1 MILANGFEDVEAIA
15 TLDVLRRSKLDITLA
30 TVNDEL
36 LTISQSKVPMMADD
50 LLKRLNYQKFDFLI
64 IPGGGAVFA
73 VLDKMPKISEI
84 INYFVS
90 ENKLV
95 AAICAAPHLIGKL
108 GHFDNHQY
116 TCFPT
121 CETDIIGGTY
131 LSSEGVVISGNFITG
146 KSMYHSIDFSL
157 AIVEKL
163 QGKIQREV
171 VERKLQ
177 GL

>member
-15 TLDVLRRSKLDITLA
+15 TVDVLRRSKLDITLA

-36 LTISQSKVPMMADD
+36 LTISQSKVPMMADK
-50 LLKRLNYQKFDFLI
+50 LLKQLNYQTFDFLI

-73 VLDKMPKISEI
+73 VLDKMAKIREI
-84 INYFVS
+84 INHFVS
-90 ENKLV
+90 SDKLV
-95 AAICAAPHLIGKL
+95 AAICAAPHLVGKF
-108 GHFDNHQY
+108 GHYKNHQY

-121 CETDIIGGTY
+121 CETEIIGGTY
-131 LSSEGVVISGNFITG
+131 QPTDGVITSGNFITG
-146 KSMYHSIDFSL
+146 KSMYHSIEFGL

-163 QGKIQREV
+163 QGKEQRELI
-171 VERKLQ
+171 EKKIQ